1 MTLRAACFSLLKPRN
16 LPKPALHGKFDCIST
31 FRFTVNIN
39 RNKNFIPAAHIE
51 TPRDVRV
58 KAHHINLEA

>member
-39 RNKNFIPAAHIE
+39 RNKNFIPATHTSRLRE
-51 TPRDVRV
+51 MF
-58 KAHHINLEA
+58 E